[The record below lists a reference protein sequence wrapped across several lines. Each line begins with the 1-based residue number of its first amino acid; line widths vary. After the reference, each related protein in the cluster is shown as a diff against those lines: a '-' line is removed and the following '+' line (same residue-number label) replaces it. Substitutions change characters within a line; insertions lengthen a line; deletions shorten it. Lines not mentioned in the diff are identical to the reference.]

1 MRAHPASAARTFL
14 PGTRLRRV
22 VDEPVEYSVL
32 ELCKNRAGYEAVPR
46 KRLKL
51 DLRDVERTLTD
62 AGFEPLA
69 NAGILLV
76 VRWEHV
82 ELSVFESGKLLF
94 KTREVDDARVAM
106 AALKAGMGWS

>member
-1 MRAHPASAARTFL
+1 MGPKLLDAAISST
-14 PGTRLRRV
+14 V
-22 VDEPVEYSVL
+22 VDYSVL

-46 KRLKL
+46 SKLKL
-51 DLRDVERTLTD
+51 DLRSLEGELKE

-76 VRWEHV
+76 VRWEDV

-94 KTREVDDARVAM
+94 KTREIEKARVAM
-106 AALKAGMGWS
+106 AAFRGAMGWT

>member
-1 MRAHPASAARTFL
+1 MARTL
-14 PGTRLRRV
+14 LRRV
-22 VDEPVEYSVL
+22 VEQVEYSVL

-46 KRLKL
+46 SRLKL
-51 DLRDVERTLTD
+51 RLHDVERTLQQ

-76 VRWEHV
+76 VRWEDV

-94 KTREVDDARVAM
+94 KTRDPDAARIAM
-106 AALKAGMGWS
+106 AAFKGAMGWTA